1 MVDLPSEDPYPTS
14 TELTA
19 PVTEEEPQSL
29 SVVSTIQGYC
39 DHVDAFGAKGWI
51 MDQNRPGERVEV
63 EIVDEHGAIVARGI
77 ADIFRKDLLDAGI
90 GDGKHGFEIPLPESL
105 SDGEIHRL
113 RLMAAESGYHLSGG
127 EKIVQSTGDFVGA
140 IEGLDGRFL
149 TGWVTNRRSPSTPVE
164 VVLSEAGQLITKG
177 QTNPA
182 LQEGGN
188 RFRLALPDKYLN
200 GRPHVF
206 IVREAHSGR
215 VIDGTALITPTFQ
228 TPVETIQRHVPQ
240 AIKAALS
247 PAAAYRYESLTL
259 QLDAMHDFSLGASME
274 QRLNMLQT
282 IHQQLVIGFSGR
294 KPGSTYPPLA
304 FPEIQS
310 PRVSIV
316 IPVHNK
322 FEVTYHCLASLLL
335 APNRTSFEVIV
346 VDDGSEAESLDKLD
360 LITGITCLHNDTA
373 QGFVR
378 SSNRGGRHARG
389 EFVVMLNNDTE
400 VTAGWLDALLEVFE
414 RFDLVGL
421 AGGKLLYA
429 DGRLQEAGGIVWGNG
444 QPWNYG
450 RNGNAADPKYNY
462 VRQVDYISG
471 ACIMLPKTLWDEL
484 GGFDDYYV
492 PAYYE
497 DTDIAFRVR
506 EKGYKTVYTPFSQ
519 VFHFEGLSSGT
530 SVASGMK
537 RYQKVNE
544 PKFKGRWASAYRFNG
559 PAGKEPDLAKD
570 RNVTF
575 RVLMLDAETPQP
587 DRDAGSYAAI
597 QEMRLLQSLGFK
609 VTFVPQNAAYLGS
622 YTECLQRMGVE
633 CLYAPFVMSPV
644 DVLQRRGREFDM
656 VYITRHYVASRV
668 VDAVRMHAPDAKI
681 VLNNADL
688 HFLRE
693 LRASIA
699 RNDRHALDEALRTR
713 EEELGVMRKVDLV
726 LSYNEVEHAVILSH
740 NLDSTQVALCPW
752 VVNVPEGIP
761 GYHDRSDIAFLGGY
775 GHPPNVEA
783 VRYFVQEIMPLLRER
798 LPGVRFLVY
807 GSNPPDTFKQIET
820 RDVVVKGYVESV
832 EDVYKTCRVF
842 VTPLL
847 SGAGIKGK
855 VVGALAHGVPC
866 VISPVAAEGI
876 GVRDGL
882 EAVIADTPQA
892 WVEGIASLYEDRSR
906 WQALSDAGRVFAE
919 KEYSFAKGKKVMKAA
934 LENVGIFVL
943 EDNATL
949 VSAY

>member
-1 MVDLPSEDPYPTS
+1 
-14 TELTA
+14 
-19 PVTEEEPQSL
+19 
-29 SVVSTIQGYC
+29 
-39 DHVDAFGAKGWI
+39 
-51 MDQNRPGERVEV
+51 
-63 EIVDEHGAIVARGI
+63 
-77 ADIFRKDLLDAGI
+77 
-90 GDGKHGFEIPLPESL
+90 
-105 SDGEIHRL
+105 
-113 RLMAAESGYHLSGG
+113 
-127 EKIVQSTGDFVGA
+127 
-140 IEGLDGRFL
+140 
-149 TGWVTNRRSPSTPVE
+149 VE

-259 QLDAMHDFSLGASME
+259 QLDAMHDLSLGASME

-389 EFVVMLNNDTE
+389 EFGVMLNNDTE

-506 EKGYKTVYTPFSQ
+506 EKGTKPFTL
-519 VFHFEGLSSGT
+519 LSP
-530 SVASGMK
+530 
-537 RYQKVNE
+537 RY
-544 PKFKGRWASAYRFNG
+544 F
-559 PAGKEPDLAKD
+559 
-570 RNVTF
+570 
-575 RVLMLDAETPQP
+575 
-587 DRDAGSYAAI
+587 I
-597 QEMRLLQSLGFK
+597 
-609 VTFVPQNAAYLGS
+609 
-622 YTECLQRMGVE
+622 
-633 CLYAPFVMSPV
+633 
-644 DVLQRRGREFDM
+644 
-656 VYITRHYVASRV
+656 
-668 VDAVRMHAPDAKI
+668 
-681 VLNNADL
+681 
-688 HFLRE
+688 
-693 LRASIA
+693 LRA
-699 RNDRHALDEALRTR
+699 
-713 EEELGVMRKVDLV
+713 
-726 LSYNEVEHAVILSH
+726 
-740 NLDSTQVALCPW
+740 
-752 VVNVPEGIP
+752 
-761 GYHDRSDIAFLGGY
+761 
-775 GHPPNVEA
+775 
-783 VRYFVQEIMPLLRER
+783 
-798 LPGVRFLVY
+798 
-807 GSNPPDTFKQIET
+807 
-820 RDVVVKGYVESV
+820 
-832 EDVYKTCRVF
+832 
-842 VTPLL
+842 
-847 SGAGIKGK
+847 
-855 VVGALAHGVPC
+855 
-866 VISPVAAEGI
+866 
-876 GVRDGL
+876 
-882 EAVIADTPQA
+882 
-892 WVEGIASLYEDRSR
+892 
-906 WQALSDAGRVFAE
+906 
-919 KEYSFAKGKKVMKAA
+919 
-934 LENVGIFVL
+934 
-943 EDNATL
+943 
-949 VSAY
+949 